1 VPAII
6 QAPTLYRPRGVY
18 PSSQF
23 GPPSAPWL
31 RPRSSWPPSSSRRLV
46 VAPPGLIAVRPR
58 SGLAGWGLAGSG
70 LGILQGG
77 QATAANIAATG
88 AQLTGVLVG
97 ALMTVPIAGPIAA
110 AVVAVGMALANAFS
124 GCGQTCVQATN
135 IANQVEPLLD
145 QNLQAYLSAP
155 VHYASL
161 QAAALNNFTTTWNA
175 LQQACSNPSLAA
187 AGQRCITDRQA
198 GACTW
203 KASPGGWSQG
213 SDGTWSYTPWGAA
226 GSGSSCWNWFV
237 GYHDPIANDPTV
249 VPDPSP
255 VTSAVSSIS
264 SALSSGSLFGLPLSS
279 LLLPA
284 GLLLLAGLVLS
295 D

>member
-31 RPRSSWPPSSSRRLV
+31 RPRSSWPSSSSRRLV

-58 SGLAGWGLAGSG
+58 SGLSGRGLAG
-70 LGILQGG
+70 LGVLQGG
-77 QATAANIAATG
+77 AATAAQIASSA
-88 AQLTGVLVG
+88 AVLTGTILGGPLGG
-97 ALMTVPIAGPIAA
+97 AIAGVISQIG
-110 AVVAVGMALANAFS
+110 VAIANAFS
-124 GCGQTCVQATN
+124 GCGQTCVQATA
-135 IANQVEPLLD
+135 IANQVEPLLQ
-145 QNLQAYLSAP
+145 QNLDAYMSAP
-155 VHYASL
+155 IHYASL
-161 QAAALNNFTTTWNA
+161 QAGALNNFAGTWNA

-203 KASPGGWSQG
+203 KASPGGWVQG
-213 SDGTWSYTPWGAA
+213 SDGKWSYTPWGAS
-226 GSGSSCWNWFV
+226 GSGTACWNWFV

-255 VTSAVSSIS
+255 VGSAVSSIS